1 MTDREIIKELN
12 TLKKQVYGMQAAMNR
27 YFEEAH
33 AESQKNI
40 SVLEN
45 TIVDNEIQLAELQNK
60 VGE

>member
-1 MTDREIIKELN
+1 MTDAIIIKELN
-12 TLKKQVYGMQAAMNR
+12 SLKKQIFDMQVTMSQ
-27 YFEEAH
+27 YFENAH